1 MNAAFGQHKTSDT
14 MATTID
20 SFQAS
25 GSVAASASVSSS
37 MAHSSNVSTANTND
51 AQQRPA
57 TKLSRTLTEKRKD
70 YVRRVS
76 AVKQMNNSADLSN
89 DSMHQTFKPS
99 VFRTFS
105 IDNTDD
111 TTNNNNN
118 NDSIN
123 SNSSN
128 HSSSRYA
135 TSTGKRSIHND
146 RNESGASDTH
156 RPDDENDNTADIDD
170 VDNCKISSATADD
183 HIAAAAATVVAT
195 DAPKL
200 FQVCLLIGFN
210 NSTRQPYIKS
220 KFPADEDVPPNI
232 EQLVFPSPNLINQ
245 TTRKNQDY
253 SIILTDNDG
262 NHVYGYCRRVLPE
275 SCEICLP
282 LAYCLISEVKAAG
295 FYFKILKEIETRHGQ
310 AEFQTNFLLQN
321 LQTRSIPAAG
331 KWLHI
336 KLPLSPRPK
345 TIATTHHHKVM
356 PKRLSLEVNPKWL
369 TESAAQ
375 AAFSNCEMTTTS
387 TASGSS
393 SNSGGLDTVGTT
405 TSNSSKKDRSSP
417 KSLLQE
423 FEEKKQLTNGAPF
436 DLSLINRSLFNGG
449 HGKSDEIFIRRPND
463 LRLESTELSDLYQ
476 ALGPDLLIVVFS
488 SLLLE
493 RKVILYTENISILSS
508 CVLGLQTLLYPFQW
522 QHTII
527 TILPDVLVDI
537 CQAPIPVLAGLLE
550 PITFDIEDGI
560 VIDLDH
566 KTLVQKCGDET
577 TILPSSLSHSLK
589 VSLEM
594 VDLLDQG
601 KMLSS
606 VLIAEAFLRCFVELC
621 VGYKYTY
628 FDVSAKTHFSF
639 IIFNKNSRFVF

>member
-1 MNAAFGQHKTSDT
+1 MNAAFGQHKTADT
-14 MATTID
+14 MSNTID
-20 SFQAS
+20 SYQAS
-25 GSVAASASVSSS
+25 GASVSSVS
-37 MAHSSNVSTANTND
+37 HSSNIAIANNEPP
-51 AQQRPA
+51 QKPA

-76 AVKQMNNSADLSN
+76 AVKQKNTDLTN
-89 DSMHQTFKPS
+89 DSLHQTFKPS

-105 IDNTDD
+105 VDNTDD
-111 TTNNNNN
+111 TINHNN

-123 SNSSN
+123 SNASSTSSN
-128 HSSSRYA
+128 SRYGGS
-135 TSTGKRSIHND
+135 TSKRSINID
-146 RNESGASDTH
+146 RNENLSDDL
-156 RPDDENDNTADIDD
+156 RPDDNDNTDDVDD
-170 VDNCKISSATADD
+170 VDNCKIPTAAASADD
-183 HIAAAAATVVAT
+183 HA
-195 DAPKL
+195 DNNAPKL

-220 KFPADEDVPPNI
+220 KFPTDEDIPPNI

-245 TTRKNQDY
+245 TRKNQDY

-282 LAYCLISEVKAAG
+282 LAYCLISEIKAPG

-310 AEFQTNFLLQN
+310 AEFQTNFLLQS

-345 TIATTHHHKVM
+345 TISTAHHKVM

-375 AAFSNCEMTTTS
+375 AAFSNCETMNVDAVTTIT
-387 TASGSS
+387 
-393 SNSGGLDTVGTT
+393 
-405 TSNSSKKDRSSP
+405 KKDRSSP
-417 KSLLQE
+417 KSLVQE
-423 FEEKKQLTNGAPF
+423 FEEKKQLSNGAPF
-436 DLSLINRSLFNGG
+436 DLSLINRSLLNGG
-449 HGKSDEIFIRRPND
+449 HGKCDEIFIRRPND

-476 ALGPDLLIVVFS
+476 ALGPELLIVVFS

-493 RKVILYTENISILSS
+493 RKVILHTQNISILSS

-527 TILPDVLVDI
+527 TILPDSLVDI

-560 VIDLDH
+560 VIDLDY

-606 VLIAEAFLRCFVELC
+606 VLIAEAFLRCFVELF

-628 FDVSAKTHFSF
+628 FDVS
-639 IIFNKNSRFVF
+639 V

>member
-1 MNAAFGQHKTSDT
+1 MQINILVNAAFGQHKSTDSMGNTVDSQQVSPATSH
-14 MATTID
+14 
-20 SFQAS
+20 SS
-25 GSVAASASVSSS
+25 GSVANSEP
-37 MAHSSNVSTANTND
+37 H
-51 AQQRPA
+51 QKA
-57 TKLSRTLTEKRKD
+57 TIKLSRTLTEKRKD

-76 AVKQMNNSADLSN
+76 AVKQNPDLSN
-89 DSMHQTFKPS
+89 DNSPHQTFKPS

-105 IDNTDD
+105 VDNTDD
-111 TTNNNNN
+111 TSADQ
-118 NDSIN
+118 NDSIQSD
-123 SNSSN
+123 SNRKFGVSPKGEASDRN
-128 HSSSRYA
+128 
-135 TSTGKRSIHND
+135 ND
-146 RNESGASDTH
+146 RNGNISEDR
-156 RPDDENDNTADIDD
+156 RPDTSHNDTPDIDD
-170 VDNCKISSATADD
+170 VDACSHDADEHND
-183 HIAAAAATVVAT
+183 N
-195 DAPKL
+195 APKL

-210 NSTRQPYIKS
+210 NSTHQAYIKS
-220 KFPADEDVPPNI
+220 KFPTDEDVPPNI

-245 TTRKNQDY
+245 TRKNQDY
-253 SIILTDNDG
+253 SLILTDNNG
-262 NHVYGYCRRVLPE
+262 YHIYGYCRRILPE
-275 SCEICLP
+275 NCEICLP
-282 LAYCLISEVKAAG
+282 LAYCIISEVKAPG

-310 AEFQTNFLLQN
+310 AEFQTNALLQS

-331 KWLHI
+331 KFIHV

-345 TIATTHHHKVM
+345 TISTTHHKVM

-375 AAFSNCEMTTTS
+375 AAFSNCETATES
-387 TASGSS
+387 TAMKKER
-393 SNSGGLDTVGTT
+393 SNS
-405 TSNSSKKDRSSP
+405 
-417 KSLLQE
+417 KSLVQE
-423 FEEKKQLTNGAPF
+423 FEEKKQLNNGAPF
-436 DLSLINRSLFNGG
+436 DLSLINRSLF
-449 HGKSDEIFIRRPND
+449 GKNIGKCDEIFIRRPND
-463 LRLESTELSDLYQ
+463 LRLESAELSDLYQ

-527 TILPDVLVDI
+527 TILPESLVDI

-566 KTLVQKCGDET
+566 RTLIQNEGDET
-577 TILPSSLSHSLK
+577 TILPNSLSHSLK

-606 VLIAEAFLRCFVELC
+606 VLIAEAFLRCFVELF
-621 VGYKYTY
+621 VGYKYTH
-628 FDVSAKTHFSF
+628 FDVSGT
-639 IIFNKNSRFVF
+639 

>member
-1 MNAAFGQHKTSDT
+1 MNAAFGQHKTTDT
-14 MATTID
+14 MGNRIDSYQASAAAATTT
-20 SFQAS
+20 
-25 GSVAASASVSSS
+25 ASVSSIS
-37 MAHSSNVSTANTND
+37 HSSNSVIANNET
-51 AQQRPA
+51 QQKPA

-76 AVKQMNNSADLSN
+76 AVKQKSS
-89 DSMHQTFKPS
+89 DSLHQTFKPS

-111 TTNNNNN
+111 TNNH

-123 SNSSN
+123 SNTSSK
-128 HSSSRYA
+128 SASSRYDGN
-135 TSTGKRSIHND
+135 TSKRSINIE
-146 RNESGASDTH
+146 RNENVSDDH
-156 RPDDENDNTADIDD
+156 RSDDNNDNPDGIDD
-170 VDNCKISSATADD
+170 VDNCKITTANADD
-183 HIAAAAATVVAT
+183 HADSTN
-195 DAPKL
+195 APKL

-220 KFPADEDVPPNI
+220 KFPSDEDVPPNI
-232 EQLVFPSPNLINQ
+232 EHLVFPSSNLIAQ
-245 TTRKNQDY
+245 TRKNQDY

-282 LAYCLISEVKAAG
+282 LAYCLISEIKAPG

-310 AEFQTNFLLQN
+310 AEFQTNFLLQS

-345 TIATTHHHKVM
+345 TISSAHHKVM

-375 AAFSNCEMTTTS
+375 AAFSNCETTS
-387 TASGSS
+387 GDAAATI
-393 SNSGGLDTVGTT
+393 T
-405 TSNSSKKDRSSP
+405 KKDRSSP
-417 KSLLQE
+417 KSLVQE
-423 FEEKKQLTNGAPF
+423 FEEKKQLNNGAAPF
-436 DLSLINRSLFNGG
+436 DLSLINRSLLNGG
-449 HGKSDEIFIRRPND
+449 HGKCDEIFIRRPND

-488 SLLLE
+488 TLLLE
-493 RKVILYTENISILSS
+493 RKVILYTKNISILSS

-527 TILPDVLVDI
+527 TILPDSLVDI

-566 KTLVQKCGDET
+566 KILVQKCGDET
-577 TILPSSLSHSLK
+577 TILPNSLSHSLK

-606 VLIAEAFLRCFVELC
+606 VLIAEAFLRCFVELF
-621 VGYKYTY
+621 VGYKYTH
-628 FDVSAKTHFSF
+628 FDVSVLNFYFFSLD
-639 IIFNKNSRFVF
+639 I